1 MMDVILI
8 VIAVLLGAN
17 ALIGLVRWL
26 NAEVFK
32 PRKGAKTVKS
42 NKAAPVKAP
51 AKKPAPA
58 AVQEQSPTSAK
69 LPPDPRTE
77 ALLHSTE
84 KELRMNL
91 LAQDVFWQMAQ
102 ISRCQPQPQP
112 KPADRPVET
121 VGETSGC
128 ADSASNLN
136 QIVGIVT
143 ECHGTRDLVR
153 YESQRPMV

>member
-26 NAEVFK
+26 DAEVFK

-42 NKAAPVKAP
+42 QKSVPVKAP

-58 AVQEQSPTSAK
+58 VVRNESPAPAK

-91 LAQDVFWQMAQ
+91 LAQDAFWQMAQ

-112 KPADRPVET
+112 KPANRPFEN
-121 VGETSGC
+121 GWGDEWMRG
-128 ADSASNLN
+128 
-136 QIVGIVT
+136 
-143 ECHGTRDLVR
+143 
-153 YESQRPMV
+153 

>member
-1 MMDVILI
+1 MLDSILI

-32 PRKGAKTVKS
+32 PRKGAKTAKS
-42 NKAAPVKAP
+42 QKATPVKVP
-51 AKKPAPA
+51 TKKPAPA
-58 AVQEQSPTSAK
+58 VVQEQSPAPVK
-69 LPPDPRTE
+69 LPPDPRAE

-91 LAQDVFWQMAQ
+91 LAQDAFWQMAQ

-112 KPADRPVET
+112 KPANRPFEN
-121 VGETSGC
+121 GWGDEWMRG
-128 ADSASNLN
+128 
-136 QIVGIVT
+136 
-143 ECHGTRDLVR
+143 
-153 YESQRPMV
+153 

>member
-17 ALIGLVRWL
+17 ALIGLVCWL
-26 NAEVFK
+26 DAEVFK
-32 PRKGAKTVKS
+32 PHREAKAEKAK
-42 NKAAPVKAP
+42 KAAPVKAP

-58 AVQEQSPTSAK
+58 VVRNESPTPAK

-91 LAQDVFWQMAQ
+91 LAQDAFWQMAQ
-102 ISRCQPQPQP
+102 ISRCQPQPQT
-112 KPADRPVET
+112 KPANRPFEN
-121 VGETSGC
+121 GWGDEWMRG
-128 ADSASNLN
+128 
-136 QIVGIVT
+136 
-143 ECHGTRDLVR
+143 
-153 YESQRPMV
+153 

>member
-1 MMDVILI
+1 MLDSILI

-32 PRKGAKTVKS
+32 PRKETKAVKS
-42 NKAAPVKAP
+42 KKAAPVKAP
-51 AKKPAPA
+51 AKKPAS
-58 AVQEQSPTSAK
+58 AVIREQSPVPAK

-91 LAQDVFWQMAQ
+91 LAQDAFWQMAQ
-102 ISRCQPQPQP
+102 ISRCQPHPQP
-112 KPADRPVET
+112 KPA
-121 VGETSGC
+121 
-128 ADSASNLN
+128 N
-136 QIVGIVT
+136 QPFENGWGD
-143 ECHGTRDLVR
+143 EWMRG
-153 YESQRPMV
+153 

>member
-26 NAEVFK
+26 DAEVFK
-32 PRKGAKTVKS
+32 PRKEAKTVKS
-42 NKAAPVKAP
+42 KKAAPVKAP

-58 AVQEQSPTSAK
+58 VVREQSPSPAK

-91 LAQDVFWQMAQ
+91 LAQDAFWQMAQ
-102 ISRCQPQPQP
+102 ISRCQPQSQQ
-112 KPADRPVET
+112 KPANRPFEN
-121 VGETSGC
+121 GWGDEWMRG
-128 ADSASNLN
+128 
-136 QIVGIVT
+136 
-143 ECHGTRDLVR
+143 
-153 YESQRPMV
+153 